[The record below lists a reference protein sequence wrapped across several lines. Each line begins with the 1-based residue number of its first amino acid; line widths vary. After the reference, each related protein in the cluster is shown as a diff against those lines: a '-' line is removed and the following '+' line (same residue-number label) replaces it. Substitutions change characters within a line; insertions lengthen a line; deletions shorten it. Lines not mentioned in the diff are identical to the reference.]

1 MAAWQL
7 FITTLHTAV
16 SPLSQTDHQ
25 YQLSGVQLVVSG
37 AAFRNTQPEQT
48 ELVCVTSYNMY
59 YLC

>member
-37 AAFRNTQPEQT
+37 AAFINTQPEQT
-48 ELVCVTSYNMY
+48 EQVSATNMY

>member
-37 AAFRNTQPEQT
+37 AAFINTQPEQT
-48 ELVCVTSYNMY
+48 EQVCVTNMY
-59 YLC
+59 